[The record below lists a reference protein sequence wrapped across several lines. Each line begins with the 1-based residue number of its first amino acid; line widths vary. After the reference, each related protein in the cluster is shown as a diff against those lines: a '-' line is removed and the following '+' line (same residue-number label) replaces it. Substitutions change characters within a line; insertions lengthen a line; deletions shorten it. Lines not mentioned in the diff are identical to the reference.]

1 MMKKR
6 QKNPKIILKIETGI
20 LILVTVISITIAW
33 FVRLSD
39 ARARDMSL
47 QISTADYLKVALEQ
61 GGKDVLELQGN
72 DAYISINMPEFYD
85 LEAKKMAPGVY
96 GHFDLYITAKSPVAK
111 NCEIYAEL
119 IPEFQNSIKDN
130 DEVKSEINNLLKG
143 HIQFYTK
150 NENGTYSGLIEKD
163 NKYVVPLK
171 YNSEEKVTIYW
182 VWFYEYT
189 DIPQEGR
196 NFLPEN
202 YFEKNKYQPA
212 LADTYT
218 EKELVNFY
226 DYADTRIGLGV
237 DNIMFKIYID
247 ALQTGDNG

>member
-1 MMKKR
+1 MKKR

-33 FVRLSD
+33 FVHLSD

-47 QISTADYLKVALEQ
+47 QISTADYLKVALKQ
-61 GGKDVLELQGN
+61 GGKDVLELQGS

-85 LEAKKMAPGVY
+85 LEANKMAPGVY

-163 NKYVVPLK
+163 NKYVVPLN

>member
-6 QKNPKIILKIETGI
+6 QKNPKIVLKIETGI

-39 ARARDMSL
+39 ARAENLGL
-47 QISTADYLKVALEQ
+47 QISTADYLKVALES
-61 GGKDVLELQGN
+61 GGEDVLKLQGK

-85 LEAKKMAPGVY
+85 LEANKMAPGVY
-96 GHFDLYITAKSPVAK
+96 GHFDLYITAKSPIAEK
-111 NCEIYAEL
+111 CGIYAEI

-130 DEVKSEINNLLKG
+130 DEVKSEIINLLKG

-150 NENGTYSGLIEKD
+150 NDNGTYSGLIKKD
-163 NKYVVPLK
+163 NQYVIPIN

-182 VWFYEYT
+182 VWFYEYI
-189 DIPQEGR
+189 DIPEEGK

-202 YFEKNKYQPA
+202 YFEKNKYTPD
-212 LADTYT
+212 LADTYK
-218 EKELVNFY
+218 EKDLVNFY

-237 DNIMFKIYID
+237 NNIMFKIYVD
-247 ALQTGDNG
+247 ALHTGDNG